1 MRLIPTLLLGTW
13 PTRAPPCMQRRRV
26 QLHWAQHPPAPTPRT
41 ASSHA
46 LYPLP
51 SHTHTHT
58 QAGSAALGSASSNI
72 PFPHNVTRTH
82 AGGLRPNVTFGLIR
96 RSADQGNIASLLL
109 MADAYLDGDG
119 TAQDWVRS
127 ASVYYDALQVGGW
140 VGVLELRRGTA

>member
-1 MRLIPTLLLGTW
+1 MLSRLS
-13 PTRAPPCMQRRRV
+13 R
-26 QLHWAQHPPAPTPRT
+26 
-41 ASSHA
+41 
-46 LYPLP
+46 PLP
-51 SHTHTHT
+51 PLHAK
-58 QAGSAALGSASSNI
+58 AGSAALGSASSHNT
-72 PFPHNVTRTH
+72 FPHNVTRTH